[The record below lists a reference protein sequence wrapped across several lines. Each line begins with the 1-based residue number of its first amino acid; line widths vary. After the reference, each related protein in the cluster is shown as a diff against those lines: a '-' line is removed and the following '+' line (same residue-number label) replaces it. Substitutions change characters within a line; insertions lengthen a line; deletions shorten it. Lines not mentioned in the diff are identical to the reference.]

1 MSNIKTSKE
10 SNMEQKVFYA
20 TYGFFLIT
28 NSGEKKYYGGSTDN
42 GECYKD
48 LIAWEKGEGVIY
60 ISEYQLEDLKN
71 GVVEEHELWTKEKWV
86 EWVKAEVSAYLYT
99 EENIS
104 DDFIEYIALD
114 ILELADW
121 QDLTTLFDELEQT
134 DWLEHNY
141 MEWKEKC

>member
-1 MSNIKTSKE
+1 
-10 SNMEQKVFYA
+10 MEQNVFCA
-20 TYGFFLIT
+20 TCGSCLKT
-28 NSGEKKYYGGSTDN
+28 NSGEKKYYGGYTDN

-48 LIAWEKGEGVIY
+48 LSAWESGEGVIY
-60 ISEYQLEDLKN
+60 ISEYQLKDLEE
-71 GVVEEHELWTKEKWV
+71 GIVEENELWTKQTWFD
-86 EWVKAEVSAYLYT
+86 WVKDEVTSYLYT

-121 QDLTTLFDELEQT
+121 QDLTTLFNEFEQT

-141 MEWKEKC
+141 MEWKENC